1 MKILEFILNNKDYL
15 EDLITRSTY
24 HSNAIE
30 GSTLTYAETYAILYN
45 DNSFK
50 IEGKEPREIY
60 EAINHK
66 KALELVFKNLQNNEE
81 FDERFIKRVNE
92 TINRDIKDAESYRTV
107 QVFIQGSEHIPP
119 EPEKVPNL
127 MMYYIYN
134 YNHDEQDIFT
144 KIAKYHIEFERI
156 HPFEDGNGRTA
167 RLMSGYILDYYG
179 YGFNGIGS
187 LEEYFEDGN
196 GRTGRLLINYEL
208 LKNDLPPIVIVKED
222 RVMYFEFL
230 RNNDSNGLAKW
241 LKELS
246 TREEERLE
254 RFGYKI

>member
-1 MKILEFILNNKDYL
+1 MTILEFILNNINYS

-30 GSTLTYAETYAILYN
+30 WSTLTYAETYAILYN

-50 IEGKEPREIY
+50 IEGTEPREIY

-66 KALELVFKNLQNNEE
+66 KALELVFKNLQSNEE
-81 FDERFIKRVNE
+81 FDERFIKNLNKI
-92 TINRDIKDAESYRTV
+92 INKNIKYTEGYRTV

-134 YNHDEQDIFT
+134 YNHDNQDIFT
-144 KIAKYHIEFERI
+144 KISRNHIEFEKI
-156 HPFEDGNGRTA
+156 HP
-167 RLMSGYILDYYG
+167 
-179 YGFNGIGS
+179 
-187 LEEYFEDGN
+187 FEDGN

-208 LKNDLPPIVIVKED
+208 LKNNLPPVVIAKED
-222 RVMYFEFL
+222 RVKYFEFL
-230 RNNDSNGLAKW
+230 RNNDSNNLAKW
-241 LKELS
+241 LKDLS
-246 TREEERLE
+246 IKEEERMKK
-254 RFGYKI
+254 FGYN

>member
-1 MKILEFILNNKDYL
+1 MTSIEFILNTKNYL
-15 EDLITRSTY
+15 QDFSTRYTY
-24 HSNAIE
+24 NSNAIE

-66 KALELVFKNLQNNEE
+66 KALELVSKNLQNNEE
-81 FDERFIKRVNE
+81 FDERFIKKLNE
-92 TINRDIKDAESYRTV
+92 TINRDIKDTEGYRIV
-107 QVFIQGSEHIPP
+107 QVFIQCSEHIPP

-144 KIAKYHIEFERI
+144 KIAKYHIDFEKI
-156 HPFEDGNGRTA
+156 HP
-167 RLMSGYILDYYG
+167 
-179 YGFNGIGS
+179 
-187 LEEYFEDGN
+187 FEDGN

-208 LKNDLPPIVIVKED
+208 LKNDLPPVVIAKED
-222 RVMYFEFL
+222 RVKYFEFL
-230 RNNDSNGLAKW
+230 RNNDSNGLAEW

-246 TREEERLE
+246 TREKERME
-254 RFGYKI
+254 KFGYKQV

>member
-1 MKILEFILNNKDYL
+1 MNIKEFILNNKEYL
-15 EDLITRSTY
+15 EDFTTRSTY

-81 FDERFIKRVNE
+81 FDERFIKQLNE
-92 TINRDIKDAESYRTV
+92 TINRDIKDTEGYRTV

-144 KIAKYHIEFERI
+144 KIAKYHTDFERI
-156 HPFEDGNGRTA
+156 HP
-167 RLMSGYILDYYG
+167 
-179 YGFNGIGS
+179 
-187 LEEYFEDGN
+187 FEDGN

-208 LKNDLPPIVIVKED
+208 LKNDLPSVVIAKED
-222 RVMYFEFL
+222 RVKYFEFL
-230 RNNDSNGLAKW
+230 RNNDNNGLAQW

-246 TREEERLE
+246 TREEERME
-254 RFGYKI
+254 KFGYKQV

>member
-1 MKILEFILNNKDYL
+1 MTILEFVLNNKEYL
-15 EDLITRSTY
+15 EYLITRSTY

-60 EAINHK
+60 AAINHK
-66 KALELVFKNLQNNEE
+66 KALELVFKNLKNTEE
-81 FDERFIKRVNE
+81 FDERFIKKINE
-92 TINRDIKDAESYRTV
+92 TINMDIRDSEGYRAV

-127 MMYYIYN
+127 IMDYIYN

-144 KIAKYHIEFERI
+144 KIARYHIEFERI
-156 HPFEDGNGRTA
+156 HPFEDV
-167 RLMSGYILDYYG
+167 
-179 YGFNGIGS
+179 
-187 LEEYFEDGN
+187 N
-196 GRTGRLLINYEL
+196 GRTGRLIINYEL
-208 LKNDLPPIVIVKED
+208 LKNNLPPVVIAKED
-222 RVMYFEFL
+222 RVKYFEFL
-230 RNNDSNGLAKW
+230 RNADINGLAEW

-246 TREEERLE
+246 AREKERME
-254 RFGYKI
+254 KFGYISK

>member
-1 MKILEFILNNKDYL
+1 MAILEFILSHQEYL
-15 EDLITRSTY
+15 EDLITRNTY

-81 FDERFIKRVNE
+81 FDERFIKKLNE
-92 TINRDIKDAESYRTV
+92 TINRDIKDTEGYRTV

-134 YNHDEQDIFT
+134 YNHDEQDIFE
-144 KIAKYHIEFERI
+144 KIAKYHIEFEKI
-156 HPFEDGNGRTA
+156 HPLEDGNGK
-167 RLMSGYILDYYG
+167 
-179 YGFNGIGS
+179 
-187 LEEYFEDGN
+187 
-196 GRTGRLLINYEL
+196 TGRLLLNYEL
-208 LKNDLPPIVIVKED
+208 LKNNLLPVVIAKED
-222 RVMYFEFL
+222 RVKYFEFL
-230 RNNDSNGLAKW
+230 RNNDITGLAEW
-241 LKELS
+241 LKDLS
-246 TREEERLE
+246 TKEKERIE
-254 RFGYKI
+254 KFGYSN

>member
-1 MKILEFILNNKDYL
+1 MTILEFILSHQEYL

-81 FDERFIKRVNE
+81 FNERFIKKLNE
-92 TINRDIKDAESYRTV
+92 IINRDIKDTQGYRSI

-127 MMYYIYN
+127 MIYYIYN
-134 YNHDEQDIFT
+134 YNHNEQNIFA
-144 KIAKYHIEFERI
+144 KIARYHIEFEKI
-156 HPFEDGNGRTA
+156 HP
-167 RLMSGYILDYYG
+167 
-179 YGFNGIGS
+179 
-187 LEEYFEDGN
+187 FEDGN

-208 LKNDLPPIVIVKED
+208 LKNNLPPVVITKDD
-222 RVMYFEFL
+222 RVKYFEFL
-230 RNNDSNGLAKW
+230 RKNDSNGLAEW
-241 LKELS
+241 IKELS
-246 TREEERLE
+246 SREKERME
-254 RFGYKI
+254 KFR

>member
-1 MKILEFILNNKDYL
+1 MTILEFVLSHQEYL

-66 KALELVFKNLQNNEE
+66 KALELVFKNLQNNDEL
-81 FDERFIKRVNE
+81 DERFIKKLNE
-92 TINRDIKDAESYRTV
+92 TINRDIKDTEGYRSV
-107 QVFIQGSEHIPP
+107 QVFIRGSEHIPP

-134 YNHDEQDIFT
+134 YNHDEQDIFE
-144 KIAKYHIEFERI
+144 KIAKYHIEFEKI
-156 HPFEDGNGRTA
+156 HP
-167 RLMSGYILDYYG
+167 
-179 YGFNGIGS
+179 
-187 LEEYFEDGN
+187 FEDGN
-196 GRTGRLLINYEL
+196 GRTGRLLLNYEL
-208 LKNDLPPIVIVKED
+208 LKNNLPPVVIAKED
-222 RVMYFEFL
+222 RVKYFEFL
-230 RNNDSNGLAKW
+230 RNNDITGLAEW
-241 LKELS
+241 LKDLS
-246 TREEERLE
+246 TQEKERIE
-254 RFGYKI
+254 KFGYSI

>member
-1 MKILEFILNNKDYL
+1 MIIERIPFMTILEFILSHQEYL

-30 GSTLTYAETYAILYN
+30 GNTLTYAETYAILYN

-66 KALELVFKNLQNNEE
+66 KALELVFKNLQNNDEL
-81 FDERFIKRVNE
+81 DERFIKKLNE
-92 TINRDIKDAESYRTV
+92 TINRDIKNTEGYRAV

-134 YNHDEQDIFT
+134 YNHDEQDIFE
-144 KIAKYHIEFERI
+144 KIARYHIEFEKI
-156 HPFEDGNGRTA
+156 HPFEDGNGRTC
-167 RLMSGYILDYYG
+167 
-179 YGFNGIGS
+179 
-187 LEEYFEDGN
+187 
-196 GRTGRLLINYEL
+196 RLLLNYEL
-208 LKNDLPPIVIVKED
+208 LKNNLPPVVIAKED
-222 RVMYFEFL
+222 RVKYFEFL
-230 RNNDSNGLAKW
+230 RNNDITGLAEW
-241 LKELS
+241 LKDLS
-246 TREEERLE
+246 TKEKERIE
-254 RFGYKI
+254 KFGYKE

>member
-1 MKILEFILNNKDYL
+1 MTVLEFIFNNKDYL

-66 KALELVFKNLQNNEE
+66 KALELVFKNLQSNEE
-81 FDERFIKRVNE
+81 FDERFIKKLNE
-92 TINRDIKDAESYRTV
+92 TINRDIKDTEGYRKVT
-107 QVFIQGSEHIPP
+107 VFIRGSEHIPP

-127 MMYYIYN
+127 MNYYVYN
-134 YNHDEQDIFT
+134 YNHDEQDIFC
-144 KIAKYHIEFERI
+144 KIARYHIEFEKI
-156 HPFEDGNGRTA
+156 HP
-167 RLMSGYILDYYG
+167 
-179 YGFNGIGS
+179 
-187 LEEYFEDGN
+187 FEDGN
-196 GRTGRLLINYEL
+196 GRTGRLLLNYEL
-208 LKNDLPPIVIVKED
+208 LKNNLPPVVISKED
-222 RVMYFEFL
+222 RIKYFEFL
-230 RNNDSNGLAKW
+230 RNDDSIGLAEW

-246 TREEERLE
+246 TAEKERME
-254 RFGYKI
+254 KFGYKI

>member
-1 MKILEFILNNKDYL
+1 MTILKFVLNNKEYL

-60 EAINHK
+60 AAINHK
-66 KALELVFKNLQNNEE
+66 KALELVFKNLKNTEE
-81 FDERFIKRVNE
+81 FDERFIKKINE
-92 TINRDIKDAESYRTV
+92 TINMDIRDSEGYRAV

-127 MMYYIYN
+127 IMDYIYN

-144 KIAKYHIEFERI
+144 KIARYHIEFERI
-156 HPFEDGNGRTA
+156 HPFEDGNGRT
-167 RLMSGYILDYYG
+167 
-179 YGFNGIGS
+179 
-187 LEEYFEDGN
+187 
-196 GRTGRLLINYEL
+196 GRLIINYEL
-208 LKNDLPPIVIVKED
+208 LKNNLPPVVIAKENRVK
-222 RVMYFEFL
+222 YFEFL
-230 RNNDSNGLAKW
+230 RNADINGLAEW

-246 TREEERLE
+246 AREKEKMEK
-254 RFGYKI
+254 FGYISK